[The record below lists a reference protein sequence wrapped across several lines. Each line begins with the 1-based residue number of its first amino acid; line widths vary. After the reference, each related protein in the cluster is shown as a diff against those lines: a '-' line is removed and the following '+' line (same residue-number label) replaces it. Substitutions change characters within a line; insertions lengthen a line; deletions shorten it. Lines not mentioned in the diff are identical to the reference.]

1 MKTLLIYLS
10 FILLAIAVWNAY
22 VILWKTENEEKYS
35 KIWHKI
41 GLAIRVMIYFIPFF
55 SLANLSEATKWSLL
69 FVSVGGVLY
78 DFVINL
84 IRFLKTGKPDLWYV
98 DNKGWNAV
106 FLRFF
111 SPKWYWIAR
120 GGFVL
125 LTIIIFLL

>member
-22 VILWKTENEEKYS
+22 VILWKTENNEKYS

-55 SLANLSEATKWSLL
+55 SLANLLEAIKWSLL
-69 FVSVGGVLY
+69 FISVGGVLY

-98 DNKGWNAV
+98 DNKGWNGF
-106 FLRFF
+106 FLKFM
-111 SPKWYWIAR
+111 SAKWYWIAR